1 MQTKN
6 ATGTKASHS
15 SSANKESHGQN
26 GKGSHGQNGKGS
38 QGQNRKSTSQ
48 KETEKDS
55 RLEEFFHDELKD
67 IFWAENHLVKTLPKM
82 TKAASG
88 EELKNAFTEHLEVTK
103 EHVNRL
109 NKVFELLGQK
119 AEAKKCE
126 AMEGITKEGESII
139 EDTEEGTATRDAG
152 LIMAGQ
158 KVEHYEIA
166 TYGALARIA
175 KTLGHD
181 EVATILESTLAE
193 EKEADESLTELAESS
208 VNQEAAEEE
217 D

>member
-1 MQTKN
+1 MSTKH
-6 ATGTKASHS
+6 ATGGHTAHTTPASKRSQDHNSKSASH
-15 SSANKESHGQN
+15 KEPA
-26 GKGSHGQNGKGS
+26 
-38 QGQNRKSTSQ
+38 T
-48 KETEKDS
+48 DS

-67 IFWAENHLVKTLPKM
+67 IYWAENHLVKTLPKM

-103 EHVNRL
+103 GHVTRL
-109 NKVFELLGQK
+109 DKVFELLGYK

-139 EDTEEGTATRDAG
+139 EDTEDGTATRDAG

-175 KTLGHD
+175 QTLGHD
-181 EVATILESTLAE
+181 EVSKILQSTLAE
-193 EKEADESLTELAESS
+193 EKQADESLTGLAESS
-208 VNQEAAEEE
+208 VNEQAAEEE
-217 D
+217 K

>member
-1 MQTKN
+1 MSTK
-6 ATGTKASHS
+6 
-15 SSANKESHGQN
+15 KE
-26 GKGSHGQNGKGS
+26 K
-38 QGQNRKSTSQ
+38 TAD
-48 KETEKDS
+48 T

-67 IFWAENHLVKTLPKM
+67 IYWAENHLVKTLPKM

-88 EELKNAFTEHLEVTK
+88 KELKTAFTEHLTVTK
-103 EHVNRL
+103 GHVNRL
-109 NKVFELLGQK
+109 EKVFELLGYK

-166 TYGALARIA
+166 TYGALARVA
-175 KTLGHD
+175 RTLGHA
-181 EVATILESTLAE
+181 EVVKILESTLAE
-193 EKEADESLTELAESS
+193 EKQADESLTQLAETT
-208 VNQEAAEEE
+208 VNEEAAAEVK
-217 D
+217 

>member
-1 MQTKN
+1 MSTKH
-6 ATGTKASHS
+6 ATAGHTAHATPASKESKSHS
-15 SSANKESHGQN
+15 NKSASNKG
-26 GKGSHGQNGKGS
+26 
-38 QGQNRKSTSQ
+38 
-48 KETEKDS
+48 KETDS

-67 IFWAENHLVKTLPKM
+67 IYWAENHLVKTLPKM

-88 EELKNAFTEHLEVTK
+88 QELKNAFTEHLEVTK
-103 EHVNRL
+103 GHVSRL
-109 NKVFELLGQK
+109 DKVFELLGHK

-139 EDTEEGTATRDAG
+139 EDTEDGTATRDAG

-175 KTLGHD
+175 RTLGHD
-181 EVATILESTLAE
+181 DVAKILESTLAE
-193 EKEADESLTELAESS
+193 EKQADESLTDLAESS
-208 VNQEAAEEE
+208 VNEEAAEEAK
-217 D
+217 

>member
-1 MQTKN
+1 MQTKH
-6 ATGTKASHS
+6 ATGTQAAHTTSASKESKSHGNKSASH
-15 SSANKESHGQN
+15 KE
-26 GKGSHGQNGKGS
+26 KA
-38 QGQNRKSTSQ
+38 T
-48 KETEKDS
+48 DS

-67 IFWAENHLVKTLPKM
+67 IYWAENHLVKTLPKM

-109 NKVFELLGQK
+109 NKVFELLGHK

-139 EDTEEGTATRDAG
+139 EDTEDGTATRDAG

-166 TYGALARIA
+166 TYGSLARIA
-175 KTLGHD
+175 KTLGHAD
-181 EVATILESTLAE
+181 VARILESTLAE
-193 EKEADESLTELAESS
+193 EKQADESLTELAESS
-208 VNQEAAEEE
+208 VNEDAAQEAK
-217 D
+217 

>member
-1 MQTKN
+1 MSTKQ
-6 ATGTKASHS
+6 ASGAKAAHTTT
-15 SSANKESHGQN
+15 SAN
-26 GKGSHGQNGKGS
+26 KGS
-38 QGQNRKSTSQ
+38 QGHSSKSGSK
-48 KETEKDS
+48 KEMATDS

-67 IFWAENHLVKTLPKM
+67 IYWAENHLVKTLPKM

-109 NKVFELLGQK
+109 DKVFQLLGHK

-139 EDTEEGTATRDAG
+139 EDTEDGTATRDAG

-181 EVATILESTLAE
+181 EVAQILESTLAE
-193 EKEADESLTELAESS
+193 EKQADESLTDLAESS
-208 VNQEAAEEE
+208 VNEHSAEEE
-217 D
+217 N